1 MRRLTTIL
9 ALLALLST
17 AGCLDERAA
26 PAQKPRVTWR
36 VVHSL
41 DAGSIL
47 EVGNRCAEPVA
58 CLVCDWGGELGAGR
72 TLDASPGEPVA
83 VLSFDGEMDLL
94 LACGGTLPESC
105 TLALAEVAR

>member
-1 MRRLTTIL
+1 MRRLTTL

-26 PAQKPRVTWR
+26 PEPEPCVTWR

-58 CLVCDWGGELGAGR
+58 CLVC
-72 TLDASPGEPVA
+72 
-83 VLSFDGEMDLL
+83 
-94 LACGGTLPESC
+94 GGTLPASC
-105 TLALAEVAR
+105 TLALSEVAP